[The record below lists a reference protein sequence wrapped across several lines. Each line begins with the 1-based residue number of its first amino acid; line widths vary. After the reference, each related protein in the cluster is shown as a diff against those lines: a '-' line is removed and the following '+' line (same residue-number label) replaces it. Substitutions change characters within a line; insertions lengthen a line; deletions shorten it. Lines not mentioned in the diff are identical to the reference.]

1 MEDGPDCMTVT
12 SSGTDFGNISIS
24 NASIVE
30 GQFSTFKS
38 KLPLLEGTSPCITN
52 IAIHSG
58 RGILMS
64 FRTFGTQGS
73 LAIVLTLS
81 ADVTVTAKVNGQQV
95 DQWKPAFSV
104 SKYGYLSGC
113 RFTNQLVLPNA
124 TSCHPAVGLL
134 SCNATAFLT
143 ISQNDSCPINSVCTV
158 TGSTIIDYSGNSTSV
173 EDRCAYT
180 LYSNSSV
187 QVVGIF
193 KERRRKDVIFLNS
206 VIIKLLD
213 SKSVIQLGPGV
224 KVLVN
229 NTVMNISSVSEGHE
243 GLDLHQDQ
251 TGVTVNIYL
260 SDSNM
265 TVFFNGDTAQ
275 ILQTQTGI
283 LTDDRDSLC
292 VNAKVTLS
300 DLKSADY
307 SSEGCEMQYSEPDDE
322 SINCT
327 TVTEHCQAL
336 KGPDFSD
343 CQLIVDP
350 EPYIAACNSTL
361 CHYPDVDGLR
371 CEFLDAYSHACGL
384 KQDSMLDD
392 WRMEADCPPRQ
403 AFCNDTQCVDHEFC
417 AEGINDQIMCFCR
430 AIFASD
436 YRSNNTLGDTEVCM
450 DNTASVTLVG
460 CLLEEKGFRYTDL
473 HLNNDSCRGHRDMD
487 HMVTFNFSDSNL
499 CGTVVTAND
508 SVVLYK
514 NAVTGIN
521 TSEIVAN
528 FDEFHVN
535 FSCYY
540 YQPELQSMT
549 FRIKDN
555 AVIQQVVSE
564 SWNYTLKMTA
574 YKDAQH
580 RQPIMSDKDVQLN
593 ERIWV
598 ELMTYGLDDNLVSLV
613 TNSCWAT
620 NGSSPNEG
628 LRYDL
633 VYDGCPSTVEPS
645 VKVMKNGVGVS
656 TSFSFNMFHFTGGSY
671 EVYLHCKVQLCPNQ
685 SQDCQPSCT
694 GPKRR
699 RRRSARSGYVD
710 ESPALVSMSWTN

>member
-1 MEDGPDCMTVT
+1 MDLVLLVVMMGVSLLP
-12 SSGTDFGNISIS
+12 GNQKIII
-24 NASIVE
+24 N
-30 GQFSTFKS
+30 
-38 KLPLLEGTSPCITN
+38 
-52 IAIHSG
+52 
-58 RGILMS
+58 
-64 FRTFGTQGS
+64 
-73 LAIVLTLS
+73 
-81 ADVTVTAKVNGQQV
+81 KVNGEQV
-95 DQWKPAFSV
+95 GRWLVNPNDVAFHDLSRCRHSSKHTTSV
-104 SKYGYLSGC
+104 
-113 RFTNQLVLPNA
+113 
-124 TSCHPAVGLL
+124 
-134 SCNATAFLT
+134 
-143 ISQNDSCPINSVCTV
+143 IDDSCPPNYVCTV

-180 LYSNSSV
+180 LYTNSSV

-206 VIIKLLD
+206 VIVKVLD
-213 SKSVIQLGPGV
+213 SETVIQLGPGV

-229 NTVMNISSVSEGHE
+229 NTVMNITSVSEGHE
-243 GLDLHQDQ
+243 GLDLYQDQ

-260 SDSNM
+260 SDYNL

-275 ILQTQTGI
+275 IVQTQQEMM
-283 LTDDRDSLC
+283 TDSPESLC
-292 VNAKVTLS
+292 VDSNVTLS
-300 DLKSADY
+300 VIKSADY

-336 KGPDFSD
+336 NGPDFSD
-343 CQLIVDP
+343 CHSIVDP
-350 EPYIAACNSTL
+350 APYIAACNSTL

-392 WRMEADCPPRQ
+392 WRMEHHHNAVLGYDNKGMLRYDGSDIVYVSAPRQ

-633 VYDGCPSTVEPS
+633 VYDGCPSTMEPS

-685 SQDCQPSCT
+685 SQDCKPSCA

-699 RRRSARSGYVD
+699 RRRRSAGSEYVD
-710 ESPALVSMSWTN
+710 ESSSLISVSWTN